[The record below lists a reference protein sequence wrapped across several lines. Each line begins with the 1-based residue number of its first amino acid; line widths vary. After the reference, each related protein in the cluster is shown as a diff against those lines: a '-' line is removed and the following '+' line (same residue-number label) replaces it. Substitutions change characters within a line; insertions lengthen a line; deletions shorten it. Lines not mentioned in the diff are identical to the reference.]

1 MQILYSIPEAGHGKA
16 RASGDGV
23 GKAEIADHAL
33 WAGRLLSLAL
43 TALGFHDFRC

>member
-23 GKAEIADHAL
+23 GKAEIADHAGL
-33 WAGRLLSLAL
+33 ALAL